1 MKKWF
6 NVELEKT
13 EAERLKMF
21 LRGYGAKY
29 ETSGCFNLIHFEIL
43 CDLYDLNVINWFLAD
58 L

>member
-6 NVELEKT
+6 NVELEKND
-13 EAERLKMF
+13 ADRFKIF

-29 ETSGCFNLIHFEIL
+29 ETSECYNLIHFEVL
-43 CDLYDLNVINWFLAD
+43 CDLYDLKVLDSFLAD